1 MIDPKTGNLAFCTH
15 NNPIHAYTDSLEK
28 LQVKLDGV
36 ESDGNVKVRER
47 RKANITT
54 IEKELQR
61 IEAWKNE
68 QKERAKG
75 HHNDESQQVQEQGQE
90 RDEVSSKLQAE
101 KVEEVW

>member
-36 ESDGNVKVRER
+36 ESDGNAKIRER

-61 IEAWKNE
+61 IEAWKNQ
-68 QKERAKG
+68 QKERAKA
-75 HHNDESQQVQEQGQE
+75 HHNDEQQGQEQGRVNTE
-90 RDEVSSKLQAE
+90 SSLKPQAE